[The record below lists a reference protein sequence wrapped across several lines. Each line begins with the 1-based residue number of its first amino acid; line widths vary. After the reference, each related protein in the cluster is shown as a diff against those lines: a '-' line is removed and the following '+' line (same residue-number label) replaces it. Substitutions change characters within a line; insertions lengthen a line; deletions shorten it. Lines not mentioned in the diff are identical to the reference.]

1 MISSAGANKQPR
13 SFWMS
18 SSQRLQQ
25 RLPIWSGFSPSVTTD
40 CSSEALATLPTLLV
54 ESPAPKNADRSPWR
68 EQKSTRHLSGDHRIC
83 WLCVYIL
90 NLSKLQDCP
99 FFAVIL
105 SWSLGSISVEG
116 LFFPL
121 CLPLG
126 DECPTPAISCAGG
139 VDGHLRWDSYKHISV
154 VLLHWSRFPLP
165 LLQFLLFLTVEEERS
180 DYMLFSFCNSYRGQ
194 KLN

>member
-18 SSQRLQQ
+18 SSERLQQ
-25 RLPIWSGFSPSVTTD
+25 RLPIWSGFPPSVTTD

-68 EQKSTRHLSGDHRIC
+68 EQKSTKHLSGDHGIC

-90 NLSKLQDCP
+90 NLNKLQDCP

-116 LFFPL
+116 LPFPL
-121 CLPLG
+121 CLPLR
-126 DECPTPAISCAGG
+126 DECLTPAISSSGG

-154 VLLHWSRFPLP
+154 VLLHWSRFPQP